1 VSWRPP
7 PRIRAIAIGM
17 IVRGDELLVYRGHD
31 GTKGE
36 TFYRPLGGEIEFGE
50 TAEDALARE
59 FREELGVELDN
70 VRYLETI
77 ENIYEFEGH
86 PGHEL
91 IRVYE
96 ARLAPSSLYERDQ
109 WESELGHG
117 VVLWKQLDDFVRE
130 PLYPDG
136 LLQLLRSR

>member
-7 PRIRAIAIGM
+7 PRIRAIAIGL
-17 IVRGDELLVYRGHD
+17 ITRGDELLVYRGHD
-31 GTKGE
+31 GTTRE

-59 FREELGVELDN
+59 FREELGVELDG

-77 ENIYEFEGH
+77 ENIYEYEGD

-96 ARLAPSSLYERDQ
+96 ARLSPDALYDRDH
-109 WESELGHG
+109 WDSELGDG
-117 VVLWKQLDDFVRE
+117 VVLWKSLDEFGRE
-130 PLYPDG
+130 ALYPDG
-136 LLQLLRSR
+136 LLPLLGR